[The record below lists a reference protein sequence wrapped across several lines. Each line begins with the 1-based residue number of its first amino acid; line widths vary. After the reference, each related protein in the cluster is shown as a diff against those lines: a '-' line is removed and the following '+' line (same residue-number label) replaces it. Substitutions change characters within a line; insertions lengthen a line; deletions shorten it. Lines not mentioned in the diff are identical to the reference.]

1 MSKKQR
7 QDNVKDTPEKIAW
20 AEVEVARILDHLT
33 PKTAIKLIVQRA
45 NLKSNQGKTRERT
58 ASIYSRRNPFGSEVA
73 ASESK
78 RKHKAPLASRL

>member
-45 NLKSNQGKTRERT
+45 NSKSNQGKT
-58 ASIYSRRNPFGSEVA
+58 SE
-73 ASESK
+73 
-78 RKHKAPLASRL
+78 